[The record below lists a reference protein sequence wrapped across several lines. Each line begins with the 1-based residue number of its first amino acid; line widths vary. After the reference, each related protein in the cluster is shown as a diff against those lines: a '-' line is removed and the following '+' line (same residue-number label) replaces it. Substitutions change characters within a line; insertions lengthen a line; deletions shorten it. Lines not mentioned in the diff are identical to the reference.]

1 MSDAM
6 DAGHG
11 ESAMAARA
19 EDVAF
24 VRAANAHRV
33 KGLHAANYDPV
44 TAALTKD
51 GDRLL
56 LVLARRGGWW
66 LALLGLASLAVTAAQ
81 VLLPAAVGRAV
92 DAMLSEFHRPAG
104 GAGQA
109 ASGAGRW
116 LAGCAL
122 LVAVIVFCGAA
133 TDLAMGTAN
142 ASATARLRRSLA
154 AHALRCGPG
163 LLGSTTAGDTVS
175 RIVGGAAEAGAAPA
189 SLVMAIASGV
199 LPLGSVV
206 ALGLIDPWLM
216 VAFAVAFP
224 LLALVLRR
232 LVRDSSAVS
241 AGYQRAQAA
250 IAGRLLDAL
259 AGARTIEAAG
269 TRDQERQRILAP
281 LAALRDRGDASW
293 RVQAR
298 AAAQGMII
306 APALQV
312 VVVAVAGIE
321 LARHRISAG
330 DLLAASQYAVLAVGI
345 GASVGLVNRLGRARG
360 GGRRAAGLL
369 HQPPVRYG
377 TRAIAP
383 GPGELCLHDVA
394 IRRGSSD
401 NETVF
406 HGLDLTIPGGLAV
419 AVVGRSGAGKSTL
432 AQLAGR
438 LADPDQGSVTL
449 DGTDLRELS
458 HRALRQ
464 AVVYAF
470 ERPELFGRTP
480 CEAIAFGLERPADR
494 RIMDAAAGSQAAGF
508 LARLPQGV
516 RTPLAD
522 APLSGGELQRL
533 GLARAFAHAAA
544 ARLLILDD
552 ATSSLD
558 TVTEMFVS
566 QALTSQLSD
575 RTRLIVAHRVTTAA
589 RADLVAWLDDGRI
602 RALAPHRR
610 LWADP
615 EYRSVFGVRQ
625 AYQGRAC

>member
-1 MSDAM
+1 MTRTTAVSDAM
-6 DAGHG
+6 DVGHG
-11 ESAMAARA
+11 ESARAARA
-19 EDVAF
+19 EDAAL
-24 VRAANAHRV
+24 VRAANTHRV
-33 KGLHAANYDPV
+33 KGLHASNYDPV

-66 LALLGLASLAVTAAQ
+66 LSLLGLASLAVTAAQ
-81 VLLPAAVGRAV
+81 VLLPAAIGRAV
-92 DAMLSEFHRPAG
+92 DAMLS
-104 GAGQA
+104 GQVRG
-109 ASGAGRW
+109 GAGRW

-122 LVAVIVFCGAA
+122 LVAVIVCCGAA
-133 TDLAMGTAN
+133 TDLATGTAN
-142 ASATARLRRSLA
+142 ASVTARLRQSLA

-163 LLGSTTAGDTVS
+163 LLGSMTAGDTVS
-175 RIVGGAAEAGAAPA
+175 RIVGGTAEAGAAPA
-189 SLVMAIASGV
+189 SLVMAITSGV
-199 LPLGSVV
+199 PPLGSVV
-206 ALGLIDPWLM
+206 ALGLIDPWLV

-281 LAALRDRGDASW
+281 LTALRDQGDTSW

-306 APALQV
+306 APALQI

-330 DLLAASQYAVLAVGI
+330 DLLAASQYAALAVGI
-345 GASVGLVNRLGRARG
+345 GASVGLVNQLGRARG
-360 GGRRAAGLL
+360 GARRAAELL

-377 TRAIAP
+377 MHALVP
-383 GPGELCLHDVA
+383 GPGELRLHGVT
-394 IRRGSSD
+394 IRRGSSND
-401 NETVF
+401 QTVL
-406 HGLDLTIPGGLAV
+406 HDLDLTIPGGLAV

-449 DGTDLRELS
+449 DGTDLRVLS

-470 ERPELFGRTP
+470 ERPELFGCTP
-480 CEAIAFGLERPADR
+480 YEAIAFGLERPADQ
-494 RIMDAAAGSQAAGF
+494 RIMDAAADSQAAGF
-508 LARLPQGV
+508 LARLPRWM

-558 TVTEMFVS
+558 TVTEMLVS

-589 RADLVAWLDDGRI
+589 RADLVAWLDGGRI

-625 AYQGRAC
+625 AYQSRAC